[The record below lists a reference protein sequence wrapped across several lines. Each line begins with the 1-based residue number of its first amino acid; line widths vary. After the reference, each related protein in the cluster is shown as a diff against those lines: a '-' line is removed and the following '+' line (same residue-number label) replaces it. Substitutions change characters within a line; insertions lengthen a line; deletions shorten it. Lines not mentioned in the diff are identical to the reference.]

1 MQLRTEIEIA
11 ASPERVW
18 EVLLHFA
25 SYPEWNPYVKAV
37 EGKLGVGE
45 RLTLT
50 LTPADGSERRQV
62 VTVVKVEPGSTL
74 RWTSKFLLRRLFDGE
89 HYFELVSLG
98 GDRTRLIH
106 GEDLSG
112 AMVQH
117 MGPRLTAMA
126 RGFVGMN
133 EALKRRVEGR

>member
-18 EVLLHFA
+18 QALLDFA
-25 SYPEWNPYVKAV
+25 RYPEWNPYVKAV

-62 VTVVKVEPGSTL
+62 VTVVK
-74 RWTSKFLLRRLFDGE
+74 
-89 HYFELVSLG
+89 
-98 GDRTRLIH
+98 IH
-106 GEDLSG
+106 FQDQS
-112 AMVQH
+112 
-117 MGPRLTAMA
+117 
-126 RGFVGMN
+126 
-133 EALKRRVEGR
+133 